1 MNAVE
6 IKMRRM
12 LADGNAVII
21 ACDHGEFDGPIPGM
35 VDLRET
41 VAKIRPEVDGVLLS
55 PGMIRHVG
63 EYFARKGAPLVV
75 GRLNWDTVYCFHWGY
90 NEAPAVEAFSAE
102 EAAALGW
109 TWRSSRSR

>member
-12 LADGNAVII
+12 LAGGNAVII

-41 VAKIRPEVDGVLLS
+41 VAKIHPEVDGV
-55 PGMIRHVG
+55 
-63 EYFARKGAPLVV
+63 
-75 GRLNWDTVYCFHWGY
+75 
-90 NEAPAVEAFSAE
+90 
-102 EAAALGW
+102 
-109 TWRSSRSR
+109 